1 MGAGRIGVKLRG
13 AGAQAAPG
21 VEDSADGLLPEKG
34 KYTLQQTTVGL
45 LSTSSTGSV
54 LQTLYRHPHP
64 MHAASPAWAPQTLH
78 AKSHLWVMGMRT
90 TCIGLS
96 SSGLLLVLTPA
107 TLSSPRRSRQ
117 RPC

>member
-45 LSTSSTGSV
+45 LSTSGTGSV

-64 MHAASPAWAPQTLH
+64 MQRPPHGPPKH
-78 AKSHLWVMGMRT
+78 CMRT
-90 TCIGLS
+90 GTCG
-96 SSGLLLVLTPA
+96 
-107 TLSSPRRSRQ
+107 
-117 RPC
+117 